1 MRLTRAHASH
11 TSPYLTSRAALSSSP
26 EHFPDSPLKRYQRRV
41 ADGEL
46 RADHA
51 QLAAIRQLDALH
63 RALVSGKQK
72 PGLVARLLARLSR
85 RQWSGQR
92 GIYLWGGVGT
102 GKTLLM
108 DSFYR
113 ALPETSPEPFGKR
126 IHYHRFMQWLHDEKN
141 RIHERQNPLAII
153 AAQLAARHRVLCVD
167 EFSVTDITDAMLLSG
182 LLQHLFDNNVTLLTT
197 SNTHPDDLYRDGL
210 QRQRF
215 LPAIELLKRQ
225 MQIVKVDGGN
235 DYRMAYLQS
244 GTLYLVPHDQA
255 ARRKLRTSFIHLEGN
270 LGDRRDTIILCGREI
285 DIIATGRGT
294 VWFGFAALCNSN
306 RSKLDYIELSKRFHT
321 VMIEDIPMLD
331 AEHDDAARRLIEL
344 IDELYDRGVNLIVSA
359 ACAPQQ
365 LYTGTRLRQ
374 PFERT
379 ASRLREMSSRAYL
392 ARPHLL

>member
-1 MRLTRAHASH
+1 MRLTQTTHPA
-11 TSPYLTSRAALSSSP
+11 TQSRNLAALPSTP
-26 EHFPDSPLKRYQRRV
+26 EHSPDSPLQHYQRRV

-46 RADHA
+46 HADRA
-51 QLAAIRQLDALH
+51 QLVAIRQLDGMH
-63 RALVSGKQK
+63 RALLCGKQK
-72 PGLVARLLARLSR
+72 PGLVARLLLARLPGC
-85 RQWSGQR
+85 QWSEHR
-92 GIYLWGGVGT
+92 GIYLWGGVGS

-108 DSFYR
+108 DIFYR
-113 ALPETSPEPFGKR
+113 ALPDTPEPFGKR
-126 IHYHRFMQWLHDEKN
+126 IHYHRFIQWVHDEKN
-141 RIHERQNPLAII
+141 RIHEQQNPLAII
-153 AAQLAARHRVLCVD
+153 AAQLAARYRVLCLD
-167 EFSVTDITDAMLLSG
+167 EFSVTDITDAMILSG
-182 LLQHLFDNNVTLLTT
+182 LLQHLFEHNVALLTT

-215 LPAIELLKRQ
+215 LPAIERLKTQ
-225 MQIVKVDGGN
+225 MRIVKVDGGN

-244 GTLYLVPHDQA
+244 GALYLVPHDHE
-255 ARRKLRTSFIHLEGN
+255 ARRKLRTSFIHLEGD
-270 LGDRRDTIILCGREI
+270 LGDRRDTILLCGREV
-285 DIIATGRGT
+285 DIIATGRGA
-294 VWFGFAALCNSN
+294 VWFSFAALCNSH